1 MSMSTRIW
9 LSTKVNVN
17 QDQCQCQPRSM
28 STRVWMS
35 HLMKSR
41 RKGVKT
47 SYKLNADQLATP
59 LVAVVWTVCDLLLL
73 LLRLFVELSPCVK
86 ETGSLAA
93 IASTTFCDIFLILT
107 LVVKLPP
114 CVSSASLTPPLVVW
128 SAACVEER
136 GSLPLHRDS
145 IALSSKHSCQIV
157 VVVVE

>member
-1 MSMSTRIW
+1 M
-9 LSTKVNVN
+9 
-17 QDQCQCQPRSM
+17 
-28 STRVWMS
+28 
-35 HLMKSR
+35 
-41 RKGVKT
+41 KT

-59 LVAVVWTVCDLLLL
+59 LVAVVWTVCDLLL

-114 CVSSASLTPPLVVW
+114 CVSSASLTSPLAG

-145 IALSSKHSCQIV
+145 IALSSKRSCQIV

>member
-1 MSMSTRIW
+1 M
-9 LSTKVNVN
+9 
-17 QDQCQCQPRSM
+17 
-28 STRVWMS
+28 
-35 HLMKSR
+35 
-41 RKGVKT
+41 KT

-73 LLRLFVELSPCVK
+73 RLFVGLSPCVK

-114 CVSSASLTPPLVVW
+114 CVSSASLTSPLAG

-145 IALSSKHSCQIV
+145 IALSSKRSCQIV